1 MLMNATVTRFALA
14 MCAAIAIACNG
25 GRDAADSTTPPPTAT
40 PGEAAATSGTSDEP
54 IRTTG
59 CVTLAQPDGYM
70 LTSLDDAIVRQMT
83 DTSAHHADNP
93 KTRPTD
99 PNRGAEQERARHEQ
113 NVSAE
118 AGRFRLAG
126 DTDRIRMH
134 VDREVEITGRFRA
147 AAQNETP
154 ATLEIESIDATGAS
168 CGRAQADGN
177 DRGILPTQD
186 LPRKR

>member
-1 MLMNATVTRFALA
+1 MNATVTRFALA

-25 GRDAADSTTPPPTAT
+25 GRDAADSTTPPATAT
-40 PGEAAATSGTSDEP
+40 PGEAAGTSGTSDEP
-54 IRTTG
+54 MRTSG
-59 CVTLAQPDGYM
+59 CVTAAQPDGYI
-70 LTSLDDAIVRQMT
+70 LTSLDDAIVREAT

-113 NVSAE
+113 NPSAE

-126 DTDRIRMH
+126 DTDRIKLY
-134 VDREVEITGRFRA
+134 VNREVEVSGRIQA
-147 AAQNETP
+147 AAQNEAP
-154 ATLEIESIDATGAS
+154 ATLQVESIDATGAS
-168 CGRAQADGN
+168 CGRAQAHGN